1 MVVYTMSNKRQ
12 ANNDRDLTRVIKF
25 ASALGLGLMAAFLYS
40 IKQVT
45 PEFHYKIS
53 VGTGVCFAAA
63 AALSEAFWRLVF
75 GKPDASEKGL
85 SKPRKRWLILLSVFL
100 TVATLAPLV
109 YTLKGVGNEKMVEIA
124 EGTAFALLALGV
136 VGFLL
141 WKTARFLE
149 NDSKR
154 ADDDSKHEE
163 LSEP

>member
-1 MVVYTMSNKRQ
+1 MRNKRQ

-25 ASALGLGLMAAFLYS
+25 SSAFGLGLMAAFLYS

-45 PEFHYKIS
+45 PEFQYKIS
-53 VGTGVCFAAA
+53 VGTGVSFAAA
-63 AALSEAFWRLVF
+63 AALSWAFWRLVF

-85 SKPRKRWLILLSVFL
+85 SKPRKRWLIILSVFL

-124 EGTAFALLALGV
+124 EGTALALLALGV

-154 ADDDSKHEE
+154 TNDHD
-163 LSEP
+163 EPEQEGK